1 MKKTISTIVWL
12 LVMSL
17 ALSLPLSVVAATVT
31 YNADTTISLPN
42 NLTLTILN
50 GSKIESITINDD
62 STLTV
67 STGSDTDLSLRSTAR
82 KDFSTTVSSG
92 TSPNIGETCDVG
104 LGYSQLAMSAA
115 TSTVTVTVSSTV
127 LCGGDTSS
135 TTTGTGSGTT
145 GGGGGGG
152 GEVTTTSGTTIGIG
166 ETSSVGSV
174 TTSGKTLNMY
184 QGSQANFSSV
194 TSGGVS
200 ENHSAKIT
208 KVDLTSQTV
217 TLTIQSDPVM
227 ITLAVGQSKNVDLN
241 GDGKEDVIVKLKSLV
256 VNKAELT
263 FTSLH
268 TAVARSGE
276 LIKLQC
282 AANAGLNDPCR
293 AVYYVGNNGKRY
305 VFPNIKTYNTWY
317 SDFSTVKIVTSD
329 ELAKY
334 PIGGNATYRPGVKL
348 VKITTDPKVYA
359 VSANGALRWVTT
371 AVIAQELYGDN
382 WSSQIEDVPDAFF
395 VNYRTGIDI
404 GSAAGYSKTGA
415 MDVSPSINS
424 DKGL

>member
-1 MKKTISTIVWL
+1 MRKTISIIVWL
-12 LVMSL
+12 MVMSL
-17 ALSLPLSVVAATVT
+17 TLSLPLSVLAATLSF
-31 YNADTTISLPN
+31 NANTTILLPN
-42 NLTLTILN
+42 SRSVTLLDTGRL
-50 GSKIESITINDD
+50 ESLVINDD

-67 STGSDTDLSLRSTAR
+67 GTGSDTDFVLRSTNR
-82 KDFSTTVSSG
+82 YDFTTSNVSG
-92 TSPNIGETCDVG
+92 TPSLGEICDVS
-104 LGYSQLAMSAA
+104 LGYSQLSFSGA
-115 TSTVTVTVSSTV
+115 TSTVTVTVTGTV
-127 LCGGDTSS
+127 ACGSDTSS
-135 TTTGTGSGTT
+135 SSTTSAGSS

-152 GEVTTTSGTTIGIG
+152 GDTTASSGTTIGIG
-166 ETSSVGSV
+166 ESASVGSV

-194 TSGGVS
+194 VSTGVS

-208 KVDLTSQTV
+208 KVDLTSQSV
-217 TLTIQSDPVM
+217 TLTIQSNPVT
-227 ITLAVGQSKNVDLN
+227 ITLAVGQSQSVDLD
-241 GDGKEDVIVKLKSLV
+241 GDGKNDMSVKLKSLV
-256 VNKAELT
+256 VNKTELT
-263 FTSLH
+263 FTSLY
-268 TAVARSGE
+268 TSVARSGE

-359 VSANGALRWVTT
+359 VASNGALRWVTT
-371 AVIAQELYGDN
+371 AAIAQELYGAN
-382 WSSQIEDVPDAFF
+382 WGGQIEDVPDAFF

-404 GSAAGYSKTGA
+404 GAAVAYSKTGA
-415 MDVSPSINS
+415 MDVSPNINT